1 MSWQATMDGN
11 QKNRT
16 YLANALIVVPSDA
29 VEGLV
34 EGLNGFLSQEKKNCS
49 LTTKQNKNASSQL
62 QDYFWYT
69 NGISCLPTENGIAP
83 YISLALS
90 TGQRNHHGHGVCWV
104 STCRKKG
111 LM

>member
-34 EGLNGFLSQEKKNCS
+34 EGLNGFLSQEKKKLQSYNK
-49 LTTKQNKNASSQL
+49 TKQKRFFTAARL
-62 QDYFWYT
+62 FLVY
-69 NGISCLPTENGIAP
+69 
-83 YISLALS
+83 
-90 TGQRNHHGHGVCWV
+90 
-104 STCRKKG
+104 
-111 LM
+111 